1 MVRLDGLAKQ
11 RAGGVAEAEF
21 INLIILS
28 LGLGLLGF
36 IEPCTI
42 GTSLLFI
49 KYMEGKPAAAKIREA
64 AVFMAVRALFI
75 GALGALAALAG
86 TVFLG
91 VQKAGWFLLG
101 SAYVVMGLFYLAGR
115 AGVLTRQLGPSLSRL
130 QGIRGSAGLGLL
142 FGLNIP
148 ACAAPL
154 IFALLGAASVGGR
167 GDVAKGFFTLA
178 LFGLALSLPL
188 VAALLFRPLQT
199 LLDRLA
205 GLNARLPKWTGAL
218 FIVLGLWSL
227 YFAIFVRLED
237 WSRL

>member
-1 MVRLDGLAKQ
+1 MLGS
-11 RAGGVAEAEF
+11 GVETELL
-21 INLIILS
+21 NLIALS

-42 GTSLLFI
+42 GTSLVFI
-49 KYMEGKPAAAKIREA
+49 KYMEGKPAGVKIREA
-64 AVFMAVRALFI
+64 AVFMVSRALFI
-75 GALGALAALAG
+75 GALGAFAALAG
-86 TVFLG
+86 TLFLG
-91 VQKAGWFLLG
+91 VQKAGWFVLG
-101 SAYVVMGLFYLAGR
+101 SAYVAMGLFYLTGR
-115 AGVLTRQLGPSLSRL
+115 AGVLSRRLGPSLSRL

-154 IFALLGAASVGGR
+154 IFALLGAASLSGG

-188 VAALLFRPLQT
+188 VLALGFRPLQS

-205 GLNARLPKWTGAL
+205 GLNARIPKWTGAVFVL
-218 FIVLGLWSL
+218 LGLWSL
-227 YFAIFVRLED
+227 YFAFFVRLED